1 MPQYSWFDQKMLL
14 WIADR
19 ESFTEDCAWSQYEI
33 HENAGRGLLPFFPGG
48 FDPFHQAARGLGY
61 PFCRRESEGESERC
75 LRALTSSRARSWKIR
90 GSSAIRLA

>member
-33 HENAGRGLLPFFPGG
+33 HENAGRGL
-48 FDPFHQAARGLGY
+48 HVARVAA
-61 PFCRRESEGESERC
+61 S
-75 LRALTSSRARSWKIR
+75 
-90 GSSAIRLA
+90 